1 MRTGLFYRPGW
12 LTVRVATH
20 GTLRLQA
27 QQAGVG
33 GPHAAEV
40 RSSSRLR
47 EALRGGADAVF
58 AIFGKLRGR

>member
-33 GPHAAEV
+33 TRMRPKCALHRACARPAAV
-40 RSSSRLR
+40 APTLSLLSLVS
-47 EALRGGADAVF
+47 
-58 AIFGKLRGR
+58 